1 MPKMKDHYVE
11 FEEEKSY
18 LENKVDPIKKEIDD
32 TLSLKKTKTDYARVV
47 VNAIKLQERWIDKCL
62 LDTPHEAV
70 MNFRKKV
77 DQLEEVK
84 SLHGKN
90 KIEDIDKFIES
101 FRGVVRRN
109 LSSKKLD
116 ATPEQRVENVKTF
129 LLKNLGLEEEE
140 GFISKKIDKLVKQ
153 TLVQETFKEIYDDS
167 EIPRHVYEYLS

>member
-1 MPKMKDHYVE
+1 MPKLKDYYVG

-18 LENKVDPIKKEIDD
+18 LKNKVGPIKKEIDD

-47 VNAIKLQERWIDKCL
+47 VNAIKLQERWIDKCF
-62 LDTPHEAV
+62 LDAPHEAV
-70 MNFRKKV
+70 MNFQKKV

-84 SLHGKN
+84 SLHGEN

-116 ATPEQRVENVKTF
+116 ATPEQRVENVKSF
-129 LLKNLGLEEEE
+129 LLDNLGFGKEV

-153 TLVQETFKEIYDDS
+153 TLVQETFKEIYDDE
-167 EIPRHVYEYLS
+167 EIPEHVYEYLS